1 MRLFETLKKKLK
13 KWKPINFEI
22 MTIKSYIET
31 NENRFLDEL
40 FSLIRIPSVSA
51 QQEHK
56 PDMEACAR
64 RWVEILLSSGV
75 DKAEV
80 MPTEGNPIVYAE
92 KMVNPEADRVGLFT
106 L

>member
-1 MRLFETLKKKLK
+1 MA
-13 KWKPINFEI
+13 
-22 MTIKSYIET
+22 IKSYIET

-92 KMVNPEADRVGLFT
+92 
-106 L
+106 

>member
-1 MRLFETLKKKLK
+1 MRLFETLRKELK

-22 MTIKSYIET
+22 MAIKSYIET

-56 PDMEACAR
+56 PDMETALYVFRKKIRCLESR
-64 RWVEILLSSGV
+64 FLLLLR
-75 DKAEV
+75 
-80 MPTEGNPIVYAE
+80 I
-92 KMVNPEADRVGLFT
+92 
-106 L
+106 